1 MTQTLGQKIIRTSFN
16 PSMDS
21 KVDEIKQLCA
31 DLYDK
36 IHSIKFV
43 EGENLFDPE
52 VCRCVDRAKDFVEEA
67 AIFATKALTTD
78 KTIKL

>member
-16 PSMDS
+16 PSKDS

-36 IHSIKFV
+36 IHSIQFI

-52 VCRCVDRAKDFVEEA
+52 VCRCVDKAQDFVEDA
-67 AIFATKALTTD
+67 AVYAVKALTVP
-78 KTIKL
+78 KEA